1 MKRHAAF
8 TMAARTGVK
17 EEAQPG
23 STLLVIHNFAARSGD
38 ELTLAKGDRIEL
50 IERDDEFG
58 DGWFLGK
65 HIANG
70 QTGLF
75 PQGSY
80 TRGCADGFTRINL

>member
-1 MKRHAAF
+1 
-8 TMAARTGVK
+8 MATRTGVK

-38 ELTLAKGDRIEL
+38 ELTLAKGDRVEL

-70 QTGLF
+70 RTGLF
-75 PQGSY
+75 PQGVCL
-80 TRGCADGFTRINL
+80 TWKGR